1 MCRRMS
7 WILSLKMLAL
17 LVSSMQTFWEFN
29 VGDVPG
35 KEDVLAC
42 AWQNIRET
50 RLSPGI
56 LEFVLN
62 RTKDGG

>member
-1 MCRRMS
+1 
-7 WILSLKMLAL
+7 
-17 LVSSMQTFWEFN
+17 MQTFWEFN

-62 RTKDGG
+62 RTKDRG